1 MLWIYFTTL
10 FSISGFEYLWLGD
23 CWSNEMERVWKE
35 AVVTCSMFNDPAFVW
50 RKEKTRGRPK
60 DNVCPN

>member
-1 MLWIYFTTL
+1 
-10 FSISGFEYLWLGD
+10 
-23 CWSNEMERVWKE
+23 MERVWKE